1 MEGEISEVAQRL
13 VDAVQQLLQQQHHS
27 AVVPPTTVVQTLGA
41 INPEPVQDLQT
52 SPEVPTAAA
61 LDLSD
66 AASLNNTEEYQ
77 VYCSSTAQF
86 KTHIVTF
93 NCCNTSCHVTACDA
107 MLSRVIVLTNEQFQ
121 CCWAF

>member
-52 SPEVPTAAA
+52 LPEVPTAAA

-66 AASLNNTEEYQ
+66 AASLNDTEEYQ
-77 VYCSSTAQF
+77 VHCSSTAQF

-93 NCCNTSCHVTACDA
+93 YCCNTSCHVTACDA
-107 MLSRVIVLTNEQFQ
+107 MLYLLLQ
-121 CCWAF
+121 